1 MADAESSQDQEF
13 SELLGFL
20 QDQKPEVR
28 RFAAEGVLG
37 QTEDTDFL
45 DYCRR
50 NPRKAARPLLR
61 LAERTEAE
69 VSEAAEAGEKAGSS
83 QAQKATAIQAA
94 SSMEACVSAL
104 KALVNLSTIPSVQ
117 EELVSLNAPKRITE
131 ALRSGWLEGRATMAH
146 WYAMVLANISTS
158 AKGQQALCGDEGML
172 KFLVA
177 AYVTKPRPAARDGYE
192 DPLLWLGS
200 LLVNVLVLPE
210 GRKLFAMGE
219 NHALTTIFN
228 ELADRGR
235 RQDMINAVKNTCLD
249 SDSWMQWILVVRQT
263 KWAETQEC
271 HQTVITTDLI
281 AQMARLGVVS
291 PFGGF
296 LPASCR
302 FLCPWESLDA
312 DAKSMLPGALKES
325 LEKDGASLTGSKC
338 RECVRLMGLSTQ
350 TCMLRHWGST
360 STALLKLC
368 HFAVSFCSGFH
379 ACTMH
384 GQGDV
389 AVRSA
394 AAVSLMGLCRSLAG
408 RDYLRASGCEQAG

>member
-1 MADAESSQDQEF
+1 MADGDSSQDQEF

-50 NPRKAARPLLR
+50 NPRTAARPLLR
-61 LAERTEAE
+61 LAEKAESE
-69 VSEAAEAGEKAGSS
+69 VSEAEAGEKAGSS
-83 QAQKATAIQAA
+83 QAQKAAAIQAA

-104 KALVNLSTIPSVQ
+104 KALVNLSTIPAVQ

-146 WYAMVLANISTS
+146 WYAMLLANISTS

-249 SDSWMQWILVVRQT
+249 S
-263 KWAETQEC
+263 EC
-271 HQTVITTDLI
+271 HETVITTDLI
-281 AQMARLGVVS
+281 AQMAR
-291 PFGGF
+291 
-296 LPASCR
+296 
-302 FLCPWESLDA
+302 FLCPWESMDA

-325 LEKDGASLTGSKC
+325 LENDGASLT
-338 RECVRLMGLSTQ
+338 
-350 TCMLRHWGST
+350 
-360 STALLKLC
+360 
-368 HFAVSFCSGFH
+368 
-379 ACTMH
+379 
-384 GQGDV
+384 GDV

-408 RDYLRASGCEQAG
+408 RDYLRASGCEQVLRAWHAEETDGTIKEQIDVVLPALVLSEDELKAEQDKLAAQEHVETGPADDP

>member
-1 MADAESSQDQEF
+1 
-13 SELLGFL
+13 
-20 QDQKPEVR
+20 
-28 RFAAEGVLG
+28 
-37 QTEDTDFL
+37 
-45 DYCRR
+45 
-50 NPRKAARPLLR
+50 
-61 LAERTEAE
+61 
-69 VSEAAEAGEKAGSS
+69 
-83 QAQKATAIQAA
+83 
-94 SSMEACVSAL
+94 
-104 KALVNLSTIPSVQ
+104 
-117 EELVSLNAPKRITE
+117 
-131 ALRSGWLEGRATMAH
+131 MAH
-146 WYAMVLANISTS
+146 WYAMLLANISTS

-249 SDSWMQWILVVRQT
+249 S
-263 KWAETQEC
+263 EC

-281 AQMARLGVVS
+281 AQMA
-291 PFGGF
+291 
-296 LPASCR
+296 R

-325 LEKDGASLTGSKC
+325 LEKDGASLTG
-338 RECVRLMGLSTQ
+338 
-350 TCMLRHWGST
+350 
-360 STALLKLC
+360 
-368 HFAVSFCSGFH
+368 
-379 ACTMH
+379 
-384 GQGDV
+384 DV

-408 RDYLRASGCEQAG
+408 RDYLRASGCEQVLRAWHAEETDGTIKEQIDVVLPALVLSEDELKAEQDKLVAQQVETGPADDP